1 MVVLYVGGNRI
12 GTWAEAEQVF
22 ADLAA
27 RRQEIELRDEVGR
40 TLGRFIPAEPGPFP
54 DRAELDRR
62 CAAGGGIP
70 LAEFWKQMSV
80 E

>member
-12 GTWAEAEQVF
+12 GTWAEAEHLV
-22 ADLAA
+22 AEMGAK
-27 RRQEIELRDEVGR
+27 RQEIELRDESGR
-40 TLGRFIPAEPGPFP
+40 TIGRFVPAEPWPFP

-70 LAEFWKQMSV
+70 LAEFWKKMGV